1 MSGQND
7 LQRVRAEAA
16 LAVNADDAD
25 VWRWFSSLM
34 DDHRVRWRHTANK
47 WLVSV
52 DNRHVA
58 TEQSFDSAIRSA
70 KDAVDL
76 RDTSSFDR
84 KDDMRNVPG
93 KYGSPDN
100 C

>member
-1 MSGQND
+1 MVGQNE
-7 LQRVRAEAA
+7 LQKVRAEAA

-34 DDHRVRWRHTANK
+34 DDHRIRWRDTDNK

-76 RDTSSFDR
+76 RDSPPFD
-84 KDDMRNVPG
+84 
-93 KYGSPDN
+93 
-100 C
+100 